1 MATTATTETTADPN
15 VPLRPPPGPVRW
27 VLNASDALLRL
38 ERWLLTFLMAL
49 LTALILLNVVTRY
62 SGFPLYWVDE
72 ASVYAVVWLTFVGAS
87 AMTRLRLDF
96 AVTMVTDKLGEKNAR
111 IARVVA
117 TGGVLM
123 FALALLAMCWIWMDP
138 VGIARKGFDAREYAA
153 ESFNFLYT
161 ERTQTLEWPVWV
173 LQLIMPIFALC
184 MSLHALAN
192 LLEDLRLAPRRKH
205 SAFSAANPEAVN

>member
-1 MATTATTETTADPN
+1 MAETATPN
-15 VPLRPPPGPVRW
+15 VPLRPPPALVRW

-38 ERWLLTFLMAL
+38 ERWLLTFLMSL

-72 ASVYAVVWLTFVGAS
+72 ASVYAVVWLTFIGAS

-111 IARVVA
+111 IAKTVA
-117 TGGVLM
+117 TAGVLI

-153 ESFNFLYT
+153 DSFNFLYT

-192 LLEDLRLAPRRKH
+192 LLEDLRLAPQRKH
-205 SAFSAANPEAVN
+205 PAFAAANPEAVN

>member
-1 MATTATTETTADPN
+1 MAEPATPTVVLEH
-15 VPLRPPPGPVRW
+15 PPAAAVRW

-38 ERWLLTFLMAL
+38 ERWLLTFLMSL

-96 AVTMVTDKLGEKNAR
+96 AVTMLTDKLGEKNAR
-111 IARVVA
+111 IAKVIA
-117 TGGVLM
+117 TGGVLV

-138 VGIARKGFDAREYAA
+138 VGMARKGFDAKEYAA

-161 ERTQTLEWPVWV
+161 ERTQTLEWPMWV

-192 LLEDLRLAPRRKH
+192 LLEDLRLAPQRAH
-205 SAFSAANPEAVN
+205 PAFAAANPEAVN

>member
-1 MATTATTETTADPN
+1 MAETATPN
-15 VPLRPPPGPVRW
+15 VSLRPPPALVRW

-38 ERWLLTFLMAL
+38 ERWLLTFLMSL
-49 LTALILLNVVTRY
+49 LTALILLNVITRY

-96 AVTMVTDKLGEKNAR
+96 AVTMVTDKLGERNAR
-111 IARVVA
+111 IAKTVA
-117 TGGVLM
+117 TAGVLI

-138 VGIARKGFDAREYAA
+138 VGIARKGFDAKEYAA
-153 ESFNFLYT
+153 DSFNFLYT
-161 ERTQTLEWPVWV
+161 ERTQTLEWPVWI
-173 LQLIMPIFALC
+173 LQTIMPIFALC

-192 LLEDLRLAPRRKH
+192 LLEDLRLAPQRKH
-205 SAFSAANPEAVN
+205 PAFAAANPEAVN